1 MYHWRELNSLI
12 GLLQHARQVL
22 SLVTPSSKGWLIYWA
37 LHNWRTTTHTWTKGL
52 QQFIMVADLNA
63 ITEWYA
69 FPQRVEFE
77 FDTSGSWGRSAWW
90 ETEWLQFQWPRQAME
105 HHYHLPWAMYIVA
118 MMLCGPQWQ
127 GQLVHVWCNNQAAV
141 QGILARSCKDSGFM
155 HLLQFL
161 WFMEATFPFQMSAS
175 HIPGVNNTLAR
186 FSLPQ

>member
-1 MYHWRELNSLI
+1 MP
-12 GLLQHARQVL
+12 ARFL
-22 SLVTPSSKGWLIYWA
+22 SLVTPCSKGWLIYWA

-52 QQFIMVADLNA
+52 LQFIMVADLNA

-77 FDTSGSWGRSAWW
+77 FDTSGSWGRGAWW

-127 GQLVHVWCNNQAAV
+127 DCARIQASCTSCSFCGSWRQLFRFKCQQVIYQELTIHWQ
-141 QGILARSCKDSGFM
+141 D
-155 HLLQFL
+155 LL
-161 WFMEATFPFQMSAS
+161 S
-175 HIPGVNNTLAR
+175 H
-186 FSLPQ
+186 SKLPLFISKVS